1 MWPYFD
7 VPHYIFSA
15 IAVRD
20 DLGPSALQF
29 ARQHP
34 FSCWLSTMMISFAG
48 TLLANFLLG
57 EAPIEPFRNHFDVL
71 AATAI
76 WYLVFYSPFDIFY
89 RVSTF
94 FPIKLVLSVLKEA
107 QRAYKVSHGVA
118 HACRVYPE
126 SYLVQA
132 MVGISK
138 GAGGGIVKT
147 VEQLV
152 RGVWI
157 PHKHEILHPSFT
169 TKACVIAATV
179 FTVERN
185 SNLITAPHDLIYLA
199 VVGFFV
205 YFKLSALVLHVK
217 DPLAP
222 LENIFCS
229 IFMGGIW
236 EAFSRAV
243 ETTKEEVNSSQKH
256 KNDDNFLTVSN
267 KQKNGTKKE
276 TKKAK

>member
-1 MWPYFD
+1 
-7 VPHYIFSA
+7 
-15 IAVRD
+15 
-20 DLGPSALQF
+20 
-29 ARQHP
+29 
-34 FSCWLSTMMISFAG
+34 MMVSFAG
-48 TLLANFLLG
+48 TLLANFLFG

-71 AATAI
+71 AATAT
-76 WYLVFYSPFDIFY
+76 WYLIFYSPFDVVY
-89 RVSTF
+89 RLTTF

-118 HACRVYPE
+118 HARRVYPE

-169 TKACVIAATV
+169 TKACVIASAV
-179 FTVERN
+179 FTIERN
-185 SNLITAPHDLIYLA
+185 SNLITAPHDLVYLA

-205 YFKLSALVLHVK
+205 YFKLSALLLDVK

-243 ETTKEEVNSSQKH
+243 ETTKEEVNSSQKQ
-256 KNDDNFLTVSN
+256 KSDDDFLAVSA
-267 KQKNGTKKE
+267 KQKAASKKE
-276 TKKAK
+276 AKKTK